1 MFPGASRSDLL
12 IAIGGP
18 LVGVLALIAGL
29 ATSDL
34 ATAMI
39 GSVALLCGLLF
50 AVPLYRGSRNDPDD
64 DALD

>member
-1 MFPGASRSDLL
+1 MFPGASRSDLV

-18 LVGVLALIAGL
+18 LVGVLALIAGI
-29 ATSDL
+29 ASSDL

-50 AVPLYRGSRNDPDD
+50 AIPLHRGVRRDRDD
-64 DALD
+64 ELD